1 MSPLNRILLTF
12 FLLYLLWKYYYTT
25 RLLLICSDVKRFNA
39 ERRVLPTRIQYVA
52 KIKTTNHCVGD
63 DAAKCVPAL
72 YSYKQR
78 YRVAPKYHLLGCA
91 IEKNFST
98 MLTAILCYLF
108 DEEGFQRSKRN
119 LSSEIFHMRFC
130 GKRNEYDSLATIDK
144 KLKLDLHVW
153 KMIAVVR
160 EPVERFVSGFADKC
174 LRERVWRKF
183 PSRCNGCKTNMTC
196 FMERMYARMM
206 RRARGLQQRANFDD
220 DHFFPQNWRCEFN
233 SRLYDYQILQFDAI
247 QPSPFFGKL
256 LEILKKNKVPEQEI
270 DFINKSI
277 STQRTT
283 HSTTNTLEQRET
295 RDALLS
301 NDYLTN
307 LLIKM
312 YYFDFVLFGYPIP
325 PVLVKNE

>member
-1 MSPLNRILLTF
+1 MKNINRKL
-12 FLLYLLWKYYYTT
+12 
-25 RLLLICSDVKRFNA
+25 S
-39 ERRVLPTRIQYVA
+39 VLPTRIQYVA

-119 LSSEIFHMRFC
+119 LSSEIFHQPPTSTMKIRFC
-130 GKRNEYDSLATIDK
+130 GKRNEYDSLASVDK

-174 LRERVWRKF
+174 LR
-183 PSRCNGCKTNMTC
+183 
-196 FMERMYARMM
+196 
-206 RRARGLQQRANFDD
+206 
-220 DHFFPQNWRCEFN
+220 RCEFS

-247 QPSPFFGKL
+247 QPSTFFGKL
-256 LEILKKNKVPEQEI
+256 LDILKKNKVPEQEI

-295 RDALLS
+295 RDTLLS